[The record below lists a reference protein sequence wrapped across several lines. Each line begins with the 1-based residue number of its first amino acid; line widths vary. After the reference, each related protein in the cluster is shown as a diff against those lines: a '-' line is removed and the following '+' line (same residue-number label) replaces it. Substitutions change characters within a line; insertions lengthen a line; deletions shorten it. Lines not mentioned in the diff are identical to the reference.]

1 MGREEEEEEEGGEV
15 EVEEE
20 EEEAPIRCGD
30 WWTLDEPEG
39 EKVLKVEED
48 VADVMRMCYARRAEG
63 RALLE
68 RVAQTEALNI
78 GKAKEEPRSE

>member
-1 MGREEEEEEEGGEV
+1 M
-15 EVEEE
+15 
-20 EEEAPIRCGD
+20 
-30 WWTLDEPEG
+30 
-39 EKVLKVEED
+39 LKVEED